1 MRSDVRI
8 HPTAEV
14 SAQAE
19 VGAGTSIWHQ
29 AQVRKGVRIGQQ
41 CIIGKGAYIDF
52 DVQLGSRVKIQN
64 YALVYHGAIVEDGV
78 FIGPRACLTND
89 KLPRAITPSGALKG
103 TDDWEVGRIVVGY
116 GASIGAG
123 AIVLPGVTIGRFA
136 MVGAGAVVTRD
147 VPDHGLVVGLPA
159 RHVGYVCRCGRR
171 LAPVEAGAFWCAVC
185 EERYS
190 LPEAIGEP
198 ARSESQAQELD

>member
-1 MRSDVRI
+1 
-8 HPTAEV
+8 
-14 SAQAE
+14 
-19 VGAGTSIWHQ
+19 
-29 AQVRKGVRIGQQ
+29 VRKGVRIGQQ

-103 TDDWEVGRIVVGY
+103 TDDWEVGRIVVRY

-147 VPDHGLVVGLPA
+147 VPDHGLVVGQPA

-171 LAPVEAGAFWCAVC
+171 FRCGRRLAPVEAGTFWCAVC

-198 ARSESQAQELD
+198 ARRESQAQELD